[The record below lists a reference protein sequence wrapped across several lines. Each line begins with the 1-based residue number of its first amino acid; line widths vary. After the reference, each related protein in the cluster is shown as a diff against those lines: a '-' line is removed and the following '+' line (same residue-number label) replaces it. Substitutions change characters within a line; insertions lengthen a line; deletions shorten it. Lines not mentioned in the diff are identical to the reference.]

1 MISTSIVA
9 DDLGN
14 VIIAGDFHLTQDFD
28 PGPAV
33 FEHQSFGG
41 SDYFIAKLDSAGN
54 LVWTNFSK
62 PNFNAIDRINLLA
75 IDSVRNIYAVGQL
88 DLNLIFILKLDPDGD
103 SIWKRDYHFENF
115 IGSSFAPPTANALEI
130 DGEGN
135 IYVIG
140 TFVDSMDFD
149 PGPDVFLMTA
159 QGEQDAFVTKLDPNG
174 NFIWA
179 KSFSGTED
187 SFGHVVSANGL
198 SIDQSNNIYITG
210 GFTYNVDFDPGPTE
224 VIKQSSGKQDV
235 FIAKLSPEGNLM
247 WVKQTI
253 SAFNT
258 IDSKGVDI
266 GIDKTGRI
274 FVLSSN
280 NRMATYDPGGESY
293 VFPDNGLTHPLVLV
307 INAEGKVLWH
317 IDPPR
322 NFSEFQVFPN
332 GEFMISG
339 VLPEGVDFDPR
350 PDGTFLLHPGAQ
362 PGITYISQYDD
373 QGRFLWARG
382 LVHSGVISYHVCAD
396 TLGNIFGTGWF
407 QGSSSFETDAS
418 EKMFDALTASEI
430 DSYLFK
436 YKKKVCT
443 GQEVEYY
450 VPDDNM
456 DSGAEP
462 NLINVPSWKSPYI
475 INKLNT
481 SLPSHQDLDYYAN
494 FSKSKNY
501 LQIRVK
507 NLGCNKAYNSKIE
520 IYFSI
525 AETGLAWPET
535 WQDYFIQVGVD
546 TILAGGKIAEIAIPP
561 MYRGDEWQTNFSW
574 EIPVNPQL
582 FQDNTV
588 NVSILARVVSEEDPM
603 TIPETQNL
611 VQNVIQNNN
620 LAWRVMRLVY

>member
-1 MISTSIVA
+1 MYNSRFKFLVLYLLYISYNSPLKSQVYDWVLPFPSYGEMISTSIVA

-135 IYVIG
+135 VYLIG

-187 SFGHVVSANGL
+187 SFGHVVSANGI

-235 FIAKLSPEGNLM
+235 FIIYRWSLQGKPIPLIGN
-247 WVKQTI
+247 Q
-253 SAFNT
+253 F
-258 IDSKGVDI
+258 
-266 GIDKTGRI
+266 
-274 FVLSSN
+274 
-280 NRMATYDPGGESY
+280 SY
-293 VFPDNGLTHPLVLV
+293 EV
-307 INAEGKVLWH
+307 
-317 IDPPR
+317 
-322 NFSEFQVFPN
+322 
-332 GEFMISG
+332 
-339 VLPEGVDFDPR
+339 
-350 PDGTFLLHPGAQ
+350 GT
-362 PGITYISQYDD
+362 
-373 QGRFLWARG
+373 
-382 LVHSGVISYHVCAD
+382 
-396 TLGNIFGTGWF
+396 
-407 QGSSSFETDAS
+407 
-418 EKMFDALTASEI
+418 
-430 DSYLFK
+430 
-436 YKKKVCT
+436 
-443 GQEVEYY
+443 
-450 VPDDNM
+450 
-456 DSGAEP
+456 
-462 NLINVPSWKSPYI
+462 
-475 INKLNT
+475 
-481 SLPSHQDLDYYAN
+481 
-494 FSKSKNY
+494 
-501 LQIRVK
+501 
-507 NLGCNKAYNSKIE
+507 
-520 IYFSI
+520 SI
-525 AETGLAWPET
+525 
-535 WQDYFIQVGVD
+535 
-546 TILAGGKIAEIAIPP
+546 
-561 MYRGDEWQTNFSW
+561 
-574 EIPVNPQL
+574 
-582 FQDNTV
+582 
-588 NVSILARVVSEEDPM
+588 
-603 TIPETQNL
+603 
-611 VQNVIQNNN
+611 
-620 LAWRVMRLVY
+620 